1 MFLPVQS
8 FSIFIWAERAEG
20 SSSFLGAVFYFFAAQ
35 VERDLAVEM
44 EFLSAQENSPLYIF
58 ELSYSSKEAARK

>member
-35 VERDLAVEM
+35 VESRDLAVEM

-58 ELSYSSKEAARK
+58 ELS